1 MDVDSIAIVEVWP
14 RIDDV
19 LQWSHVLMD
28 VDSRRAAVR
37 TRSGRA
43 SFNGATS

>member
-1 MDVDSIAIVEVWP
+1 MDVDS
-14 RIDDV
+14 RCLLQSNLGKRV

-28 VDSRRAAVR
+28 VDRMKWKKQIWFRCL
-37 TRSGRA
+37 

>member
-1 MDVDSIAIVEVWP
+1 MDVDRRSLKVEMP
-14 RIDDV
+14 DRQG

-28 VDSRRAAVR
+28 VDSIRYGAPPIMAN
-37 TRSGRA
+37 S